1 MEIFKTLIGNDDIK
15 NTLGTAVASGSFSH
29 AYIIEGAYGTGK
41 KMVAKLA
48 SAGILCE
55 SNDACPCGVCRSCQ
69 RVLNDLHT
77 DVRFFEITKVD
88 QVRAIKQELYNSP
101 NECDYKIYII
111 ENAHKMNVKAQNA
124 LLISLEEPPKNVI
137 FFLLT
142 PNAGTLLETI
152 RSRAQILKTSY
163 LEKDVI
169 FNHLKSLSRSSLSDE
184 RLEEIVVASA
194 GSLGYAIDLLDE
206 EKSQELLTK
215 RQLALDLVLDAL
227 RDDGES
233 VTHMLTLSSMPREEL
248 KDLISLSLEV
258 LGDIML
264 VKKNSDASLYFFTAK
279 EKAISIAKQY
289 KMERLSACHESF
301 FTAISDLNMNC
312 NSALT
317 LMSILTNIKKK
328 GK

>member
-15 NTLGTAVASGSFSH
+15 KTLGVAIASRSFSH
-29 AYIIEGAYGTGK
+29 AYIIEGASGTGK
-41 KMVAKLA
+41 KTVAKLA

-69 RVLNDLHT
+69 RVLSGLHT

-88 QVRAIKQELYNSP
+88 QVRSIKQGLYDSP
-101 NECDYKIYII
+101 NESDYKIYII

-152 RSRAQILKTSY
+152 RSRAQTLKTSY

-169 FNHLKSLSRSSLSDE
+169 FEHLKSLSTSSLSDE
-184 RLEEIVVASA
+184 KLEEIVIASS

-206 EKSQELLTK
+206 KKSQELLDL
-215 RQLALDLVLDAL
+215 RQTALDLTLDAL
-227 RDDGES
+227 RDDGDS
-233 VTHMLTLSSMPREEL
+233 ISHMLSLASMQREEL
-248 KDLISLSLEV
+248 KDLISLSLTV

-264 VKKNSDASLYFFTAK
+264 VKKSPDASLYFFASR

-289 KMERLSACHESF
+289 KMERLCACHESF
-301 FTAISDLNMNC
+301 FSAISDLNMNS
-312 NSALT
+312 NASLT
-317 LMSILTNIKKK
+317 LMSILTNMKKK